1 MNFEMVTEREKI
13 LQFHNQAVPKTF
25 AFQMNKPPK
34 NSSKLIGRKSREWI
48 ILRSLG
54 IFFWK
59 LVCPKSK
66 GKVKKVKKL
75 KNHGEKIVK

>member
-34 NSSKLIGRKSREWI
+34 NSSKLIGRKSRE
-48 ILRSLG
+48 
-54 IFFWK
+54 
-59 LVCPKSK
+59 
-66 GKVKKVKKL
+66 
-75 KNHGEKIVK
+75 